1 MTVSTFSLTLP
12 PLIIRDSKEMS
23 ELPQISYKISRFT
36 GSSEIPLLS
45 LPDDGVAPLLTEV
58 HHRGSKPGLLGVTE
72 PSIVTDESEA
82 GVEAGE
88 LLHGQ
93 GALVITQVG

>member
-12 PLIIRDSKEMS
+12 PLMIRDSKGIS
-23 ELPQISYKISRFT
+23 KLPQIPYKISRFT
-36 GSSEIPLLS
+36 GSLEIPLIS

-58 HHRGSKPGLLGVTE
+58 HHRGSKSGLLGVTE
-72 PSIVTDESEA
+72 PPIVTDKSEV
-82 GVEAGE
+82 GVEASE

-93 GALVITQVG
+93 GALVIAQIG